1 MCKISF
7 NENIDNII
15 ENIPIFLIDNET
27 DIISRASEVF
37 GNKFD
42 LDEIPRQLD
51 DNFEVDI
58 AFLKAYYSDIIEEF
72 ISTNLKLFI
81 EDGVITDDDHLE
93 LFSISYVNTVYN
105 TFTLN
110 FETQNG
116 HQISFDVKIDVINGT
131 FIIKYVFV
139 L

>member
-7 NENIDNII
+7 NENIDDII

-27 DIISRASEVF
+27 DIIARATEEF
-37 GNKFD
+37 GNRFD
-42 LDEIPRQLD
+42 LDEIPKQLD

-58 AFLKAYYSDIIEEF
+58 AFLKAYYSDIMTEF

-81 EDGVITDDDHLE
+81 ENEVITKDDVLE
-93 LFSISYVNTVYN
+93 LYSISYVNTVYS

-110 FETQNG
+110 FESQNG
-116 HQISFDVKIDVINGT
+116 HQISFDIRFDVLNGT
-131 FIIKYVFV
+131 FIIKHVFV